1 MRHQY
6 DDMQQDTEFQDA
18 IAVCGGMPKG
28 DELPQ
33 VAGVEDILMDVY
45 SDALN
50 MPRDYATGI
59 FHHQVEDDF
68 YDYSEVIH

>member
-1 MRHQY
+1 MRHQNN
-6 DDMQQDTEFQDA
+6 DIDQLDIQDV

-45 SDALN
+45 SDVLN
-50 MPRDYATGI
+50 MPRDYAAGV
-59 FHHQVEDDF
+59 FHHQIEDDF
-68 YDYSEVIH
+68 DYEGMIH